1 MKNYLFEY
9 RYDGDVY
16 CFTIPADSLE
26 EAKARAKAMSW
37 ARYEGEVFATIKV
50 PTIGFGSLFRKLGLL

>member
-1 MKNYLFEY
+1 MKNFLFEY
-9 RYDGDVY
+9 RYDGAVY
-16 CFTIPADSLE
+16 CFTITADSLD

-50 PTIGFGSLFRKLGLL
+50 PTFRFSNLFRKLGFR